1 MGIAES
7 AGPDTRVG
15 MYSQLQVG
23 NSTVIA
29 KDSIYSFWD
38 AGVSAYWKQQISV
51 WWISQRVKGNGS
63 EGKYNLCQGGKE
75 ITHMPGQNL
84 VLPGDEL
91 LYPAHCHLLVEQGVQ
106 CLWACVVRL
115 SVFKIVVVGR

>member
-38 AGVSAYWKQQISV
+38 AGVSAY
-51 WWISQRVKGNGS
+51 
-63 EGKYNLCQGGKE
+63 
-75 ITHMPGQNL
+75 
-84 VLPGDEL
+84 
-91 LYPAHCHLLVEQGVQ
+91 
-106 CLWACVVRL
+106 
-115 SVFKIVVVGR
+115 